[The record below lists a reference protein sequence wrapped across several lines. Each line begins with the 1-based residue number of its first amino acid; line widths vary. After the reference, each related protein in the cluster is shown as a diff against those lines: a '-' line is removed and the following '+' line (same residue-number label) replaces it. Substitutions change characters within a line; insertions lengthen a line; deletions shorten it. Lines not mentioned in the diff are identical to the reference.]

1 MQKGQERQRDPARVG
16 FRGVRPLA
24 VLPGVVV
31 LVLGRYN
38 LGDGRLHPQH
48 LTNGGGIA
56 RCGLI
61 RQLLQ
66 RGLQFGNDPAF
77 AILLDRD
84 LLVEGLTCEPR
95 ETLKAFRPA
104 FGVSGLT
111 PAEPR
116 VLGRLGV
123 ADLVAGP
130 TLAHAASPISGWFSS
145 NSRPL
150 PA

>member
-1 MQKGQERQRDPARVG
+1 MQKGQERQRDLASVG

-48 LTNGGGIA
+48 LTEGGHIA
-56 RCGLI
+56 RCGPI

-77 AILLDRD
+77 AILFDRD

-104 FGVSGLT
+104 FKVSGL
-111 PAEPR
+111 PLAEPR
-116 VLGRLGV
+116 VLRRLGV
-123 ADLVAGP
+123 AALVAGP

-150 PA
+150 AA